1 MSATGGR
8 RWGLAVLL
16 GCFFACGALLVGVG
30 VHSYGVES
38 QIARQGVPVQAT
50 VVDTSGRGTI
60 ALEWTTSSG
69 RAYQG
74 SVSDV
79 TPSDYRDGQTVSA
92 LYDPARPGVVAL
104 ASASHSHSSAWWA
117 IAGGAL
123 FLAMV
128 PAALAL
134 DRYNERYKARR
145 QAEVDALRAAR
156 RQ

>member
-8 RWGLAVLL
+8 RWGLVALL
-16 GCFFACGALLVGVG
+16 GFFFACGAVLVGVG

-38 QIARQGVPVQAT
+38 QIARHGIPVPAT

-60 ALEWTTSSG
+60 ALEWTTRGG

-79 TPSDYRDGQTVSA
+79 TPSDYHDGQTVA
-92 LYDPARPGVVAL
+92 AVYDPARPGVVAL
-104 ASASHSHSSAWWA
+104 ASASHSHSSAWGA
-117 IAGGAL
+117 IAGGVL

-145 QAEVDALRAAR
+145 QADLDALRSAR